1 MKLQRVFGNTYF
13 IKGGT
18 NTGVYL
24 FENKNALLID
34 PGLSGL
40 RPKNMINMFEN
51 EKIIPK
57 YIVNTHE
64 HEDHVGAC
72 HQIKNAYPEIAI
84 FASDEAKLFIER
96 PELFSDFILGGK
108 HNKFLTEKLFHRNTE
123 KIYVDEIICEGKLQ
137 KNGVDFEVIN
147 LKGHTSGSI
156 GILTSDGV
164 LFAGDLLIGEE
175 TLSKY
180 DFLFLQDVEEYLKS
194 LDIVKSLDFDYIVL
208 AHGKKVLDKND
219 TILLIEKH
227 KQAVHKYLCQIIENL
242 KVPMNVDT
250 LLKKIIKENEL
261 TYNYKEYYFQAVS
274 NSSWA
279 HEGYLV
285 APKIDMDIIPD
296 LERLGNAFGI
306 GIIKLDVIRP
316 QESELLVP
324 ARTRSIIDSDTL
336 DMLVEK
342 NDDFKIF
349 VDRVLKNKKTN
360 EVTETN
366 YDKILSDEDL
376 SRYITEHNKIFQEK
390 GLINKDYF

>member
-123 KIYVDEIICEGKLQ
+123 KISVDEIICEGKLQ

-261 TYNYKEYYFQAVS
+261 TYNYKEYYFFRTSLVS
-274 NSSWA
+274 FIS
-279 HEGYLV
+279 YL
-285 APKIDMDIIPD
+285 ADLDKINYK
-296 LERLGNAFGI
+296 LE
-306 GIIKLDVIRP
+306 
-316 QESELLVP
+316 
-324 ARTRSIIDSDTL
+324 DSDLLYYT
-336 DMLVEK
+336 
-342 NDDFKIF
+342 KI
-349 VDRVLKNKKTN
+349 K
-360 EVTETN
+360 
-366 YDKILSDEDL
+366 
-376 SRYITEHNKIFQEK
+376 
-390 GLINKDYF
+390 

>member
-72 HQIKNAYPEIAI
+72 AQIKYVYPEVEIM
-84 FASDEAKLFIER
+84 ASEDAKLFIER

-123 KIYVDEIICEGKLQ
+123 KISVDAIICEGKLQ

-194 LDIVKSLDFDYIVL
+194 LDIVKSLDFNY
-208 AHGKKVLDKND
+208 
-219 TILLIEKH
+219 IEKH

-261 TYNYKEYYFQAVS
+261 TYNYKEYYFFRTSLVS
-274 NSSWA
+274 FIS
-279 HEGYLV
+279 YL
-285 APKIDMDIIPD
+285 ADLDKINYK
-296 LERLGNAFGI
+296 LE
-306 GIIKLDVIRP
+306 
-316 QESELLVP
+316 
-324 ARTRSIIDSDTL
+324 DSDLLYYT
-336 DMLVEK
+336 
-342 NDDFKIF
+342 KI
-349 VDRVLKNKKTN
+349 K
-360 EVTETN
+360 
-366 YDKILSDEDL
+366 
-376 SRYITEHNKIFQEK
+376 
-390 GLINKDYF
+390 

>member
-123 KIYVDEIICEGKLQ
+123 KISVDAIICEGKLQ

-180 DFLFLQDVEEYLKS
+180 DFLFLFDIEEQIKS
-194 LDIVKSLDFDYIVL
+194 LERIKNIDFEYMVI
-208 AHGKKVLDKND
+208 AHSKKFISKDESYKIID
-219 TILLIEKH
+219 KH
-227 KQAVHKYLCQIIENL
+227 KIAIDKYINQIRIYLNNPITIENIL
-242 KVPMNVDT
+242 KH
-250 LLKKIIKENEL
+250 IIVNNNL
-261 TYNYKEYYFQAVS
+261 SHSYKEYHFFK
-274 NSSWA
+274 SSLISLIS
-279 HEGYLV
+279 YL
-285 APKIDMDIIPD
+285 ID
-296 LERLGNAFGI
+296 LGEVDYILKDG
-306 GIIKLDVIRP
+306 
-316 QESELLVP
+316 ELLYY
-324 ARTRSIIDSDTL
+324 T
-336 DMLVEK
+336 
-342 NDDFKIF
+342 
-349 VDRVLKNKKTN
+349 KNK
-360 EVTETN
+360 
-366 YDKILSDEDL
+366 
-376 SRYITEHNKIFQEK
+376 
-390 GLINKDYF
+390 

>member
-1 MKLQRVFGNTYF
+1 MHSRNRRAGILLGQGKTLDEA
-13 IKGGT
+13 IKEV
-18 NTGVYL
+18 NMVVEGVYSAKSALMAAKKYNVEIPIIEQVNAVL

-123 KIYVDEIICEGKLQ
+123 KISVDAIICEGKLQ

-194 LDIVKSLDFDYIVL
+194 LDIVKSLDFNYIVL

-261 TYNYKEYYFQAVS
+261 TYNYKEYYFFRTSLVS
-274 NSSWA
+274 FIS
-279 HEGYLV
+279 YL
-285 APKIDMDIIPD
+285 ADLDKINYK
-296 LERLGNAFGI
+296 LE
-306 GIIKLDVIRP
+306 
-316 QESELLVP
+316 
-324 ARTRSIIDSDTL
+324 DSDLLYYT
-336 DMLVEK
+336 
-342 NDDFKIF
+342 KI
-349 VDRVLKNKKTN
+349 K
-360 EVTETN
+360 
-366 YDKILSDEDL
+366 
-376 SRYITEHNKIFQEK
+376 
-390 GLINKDYF
+390 